1 MLYPR
6 SKFSFVLLLFF
17 IVASV
22 VYSADETQP
31 AAQPS
36 ALPKAP
42 AIPVPAASSIPRAIE
57 AQSVKPASEITSI
70 DEISDSTGRIV
81 KGKVLQVTEKEV
93 LYRDVA
99 TSEEKKIAIE
109 NIIFIRSANGEYRFF
124 FPSEAPIEPQKKPT
138 DSGTAS
144 DTYELHLTL
153 GFAAHFADNSANAS
167 NLSGYAAQQANQL
180 NQQAGSN
187 LYTSSLGRD
196 AASVVWQFYA
206 EPRLVFREFILGL
219 NVGYAA
225 MPKTAAVVSTPLTAA
240 AMTINFTG
248 YFVPLSAIFYYR
260 LVNDGAWGVNLGFG
274 AGVLFTSADIATK
287 QGIATNEQILT
298 SANPLLIFKP
308 ELTYKIGSFIL
319 LASLPIYWASARD
332 MSDGSNTLLT
342 ADGKNV
348 VSPNISGIGISLA
361 AGIKW

>member
-1 MLYPR
+1 MPR
-6 SKFSFVLLLFF
+6 PHRKSPYLFLFF
-17 IVASV
+17 SLAATLP
-22 VYSADETQP
+22 YFAADEAKP
-31 AAQPS
+31 
-36 ALPKAP
+36 ALPTPVAP
-42 AIPVPAASSIPRAIE
+42 SSIVPTPKQPISPRAIE
-57 AQSVKPASEITSI
+57 APSAKSTSESTGV
-70 DEISDSTGRIV
+70 DEISDSAGRIT

-93 LYRDVA
+93 IYRDAA

-109 NIIFIRSANGEYRFF
+109 NIIFIRSASGEYRFF
-124 FPSEAPIEPQKKPT
+124 FSNEASTEPQKKST
-138 DSGTAS
+138 DSSAAP

-153 GFAAHFADNSANAS
+153 GFVAHFADNSANAS
-167 NLSGYAAQQANQL
+167 NLQGYATQQANQL

-187 LYTSSLGRD
+187 LYSSSLARD
-196 AASVVWQFYA
+196 AASVVWQFYV
-206 EPRLVFREFILGL
+206 EPRWVFRDFILGL

-248 YFVPLSAIFYYR
+248 YFVPLSAIFYDR

-274 AGVLFTSADIATK
+274 GGVLFTSADISTK

-308 ELTYKIGSFIL
+308 EVTYKIGSFIL

-348 VSPNISGIGISLA
+348 VSPNISGVGISLA